1 MDGGKGVT
9 IHPCWVWRDCRVAY
23 LSSLHVV
30 ATSRNLML
38 PYVNCW
44 ICNLV
49 LGWGWKGAEKSVGRL
64 LYIGCPV
71 VGKLGICIL
80 VCSIC
85 MVVAMMG

>member
-1 MDGGKGVT
+1 
-9 IHPCWVWRDCRVAY
+9 
-23 LSSLHVV
+23 
-30 ATSRNLML
+30 ML